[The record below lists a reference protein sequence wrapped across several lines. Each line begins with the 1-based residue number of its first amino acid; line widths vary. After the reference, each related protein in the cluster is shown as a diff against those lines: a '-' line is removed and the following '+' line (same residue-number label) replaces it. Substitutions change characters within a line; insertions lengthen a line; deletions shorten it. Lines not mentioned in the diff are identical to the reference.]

1 MKASDISLKT
11 IIMKMGNFDIYLA
24 TKEGEEKNYALWI
37 EDFSKISNK
46 KILKHLNNQLFIIKT
61 LNHPNVLK
69 FFENI
74 KENRKVYVIT
84 EYYNGGTLRD
94 FLDKYLQEHN
104 KPPSEEIV
112 QYIMRQIIEG
122 VKYLHNKKIF
132 HRDLKLEYIMLN
144 YEDEKDKENNNIMKA
159 KIIISDFFSAGY
171 FKKGRYYNE
180 IIGTPGYMEPGIL
193 NKMLKS
199 DSYDFYEYNE
209 KCDIW
214 SLGIIFFELLMGYHP
229 FNSANNDELLDKV
242 NKGDYYISMNLS
254 KEAVSFLNCMLQYY
268 PPKRVS
274 IDILYKHRFLR
285 RDINKFKKLDLNKIK
300 SCIVISKIKLNT
312 RAEKSS
318 KNFID
323 FNVDFNSD
331 SEEEIETINPENKK
345 QILDDMFLNA
355 IQEKQNDPIIIEPKL
370 IPFMLGDNSEIHKD
384 FNTNF

>member
-1 MKASDISLKT
+1 MKASDISLKK
-11 IIMKMGNFDIYLA
+11 IIKKMGNFDIYLA
-24 TKEGEEKNYALWI
+24 TKGGEEKNYALWI
-37 EDFSKISNK
+37 EDFTKTPSK
-46 KILKHLNNQLFIIKT
+46 KILRHVNNQLFIIKT

-74 KENRKVYVIT
+74 KENRKIYVLT

-159 KIIISDFFSAGY
+159 KIIISDFLSAGY
-171 FKKGRYYNE
+171 FKKGRFYNE

-193 NKMLKS
+193 NKMLKP

-268 PPKRVS
+268 PQKRIS
-274 IDILYKHRFLR
+274 IDILYKHKFLR
-285 RDINKFKKLDLNKIK
+285 KDINKFKKLDLNKIK
-300 SCIVISKIKLNT
+300 SCIVNSKIKLNT
-312 RAEKSS
+312 RDEIYMKIF
-318 KNFID
+318 ND
-323 FNVDFNSD
+323 FNANFNSD
-331 SEEEIETINPENKK
+331 SEEEKES
-345 QILDDMFLNA
+345 
-355 IQEKQNDPIIIEPKL
+355 EK
-370 IPFMLGDNSEIHKD
+370 
-384 FNTNF
+384 